1 MDLWEH
7 LLRRNANRD
16 GRGELF
22 ILGKAAKNLQEKH
35 QGVKHRKSKEKDVC
49 AANNS
54 SFLQV
59 KIFLPYTYIIFFPN
73 LCIKYCCIKKSLN
86 FYYISK
92 EQTLSRITQQLKDLF
107 ALNPVVARPS
117 SSLFTFRRIFNPYPA
132 NVENMVSS

>member
-1 MDLWEH
+1 MDTFKVSNNHVLYLDKSNSVYFSTYSLMTRFCPRYVRVMDLWEH

-49 AANNS
+49 APNNS

-59 KIFLPYTYIIFFPN
+59 KIFYLTPILYFFQS
-73 LCIKYCCIKKSLN
+73 Y
-86 FYYISK
+86 
-92 EQTLSRITQQLKDLF
+92 
-107 ALNPVVARPS
+107 V
-117 SSLFTFRRIFNPYPA
+117 
-132 NVENMVSS
+132 